1 MVENKHHNTPRT
13 PKKRPATQ
21 TKRTDASNLQKRGA
35 EKNSRIPRHH
45 ELPVEEHLGGLWKA
59 LGLM

>member
-1 MVENKHHNTPRT
+1 MVEGKHHNTPRT
-13 PKKRPATQ
+13 PKKKLATQ
-21 TKRTDASNLQKRGA
+21 TKRTDSSNLQKRGA
-35 EKNSRIPRHH
+35 GKNRHSPPHH